1 MWTHRCKISYLE
13 SLTSFTVSFY
23 ATQMKNVSLLRAS
36 CALQEKACKISYLE
50 SFRDLYVPQC
60 CQLDARSKHPEV
72 FSLCEPEHL
81 PVPEVHGKE
90 AHRRHTYSQFAKDDY
105 PSKRAALSG
114 KAWTPKPNKN
124 VSVGR
129 ETNNTIQRKPV
140 SYKQAL
146 AVVEPGRA

>member
-1 MWTHRCKISYLE
+1 
-13 SLTSFTVSFY
+13 
-23 ATQMKNVSLLRAS
+23 MKNFSLLRAS
-36 CALQEKACKISYLE
+36 CALPERACRISYFE
-50 SFRDLYVPQC
+50 FFRDLNVHQC
-60 CQLDARSKHPEV
+60 CQLDAMAEHPEV

-81 PVPEVHGKE
+81 PVPKVHNKE

-114 KAWTPKPNKN
+114 KAWTPKPKKN

-146 AVVEPGRA
+146 SVVEPGSAQLSSSSFSEPATLHGAAM